1 MGDQTSRHPTLRGSE
16 ADPSPF
22 LLQHRLQRC
31 SAACLMA
38 KWRPQWLG
46 WTSAWLL
53 IATLLAVAA
62 VHPAMAQQ
70 PCLKLVFNRYCLG
83 GDVNAM
89 AQQSAPAMRQ
99 DEGDRVALIYYE
111 GRERIYVLAWR
122 GRVYKVLRA
131 YRIASQLHYEE
142 LYRLLRDKYGD
153 GEDRSS
159 FPASARTT
167 GLKQI
172 AIRRGEGQAAHF
184 WQASEGWHIELS
196 WTREMG
202 LALAYIADELDQ
214 AQTAAVQSG
223 Y

>member
-1 MGDQTSRHPTLRGSE
+1 MGDQTSRPPTLRGSLT
-16 ADPSPF
+16 DLSQLPV
-22 LLQHRLQRC
+22 QHRFQSCRRRRSRRDPRLR
-31 SAACLMA
+31 
-38 KWRPQWLG
+38 
-46 WTSAWLL
+46 WTLTWLL
-53 IATLLAVAA
+53 IGTLLAVAA
-62 VHPAMAQQ
+62 VQPAMAQQ
-70 PCLKLVFNRYCLG
+70 PCLKQVFNRYCLG
-83 GDVNAM
+83 GDVNVM
-89 AQQSAPAMRQ
+89 AQQSAPALRQ

-142 LYRLLRDKYGD
+142 LYLLLRDKYGD

-159 FPASARTT
+159 FPASARTP
-167 GLKQI
+167 GRKQI
-172 AIRRGEGQAAHF
+172 AIRRGEGQAAHV
-184 WQASEGWHIELS
+184 WQTSEGWHIELS